1 MANRVTFR
9 TDADTQTV
17 DLPAQGSAH
26 VAIAAGSGLPYRKD
40 PGDPTSYIYGLSIT
54 SATGFTPLFSSGSR
68 DSRYLGAY
76 VHLVPVY
83 D

>member
-1 MANRVTFR
+1 MTLR

-17 DLPAQGSAH
+17 ELPAQGKAH
-26 VAIAAGSGLPYRKD
+26 VAIAAGSGVPYRKD
-40 PGDPTSYIYGLSIT
+40 PGQPTSYVYSLSIAS
-54 SATGFTPLFSSGSR
+54 SAGFTPLFSSGAR

-76 VHLVPVY
+76 IHLVPVY